1 MGAVQIAFDFGA
13 TRVQAFPDARAEET
27 RAARKLELRLCE
39 LLGAVVLLTLTDNS
53 RTMVSARE
61 RQGVVH
67 VRLHSMF
74 ASADDSA
81 LRAIANFLVHGHG
94 AASSEL
100 QRYIERHRA
109 QIRRASDAERALT
122 ARERP
127 SARRGARSEHG
138 DREHLSPRV
147 GKHHDLQAMFERVNA
162 SYFDGSV
169 QAHIDWAR
177 MSRGH
182 GRRRRRHSIKL
193 GSYRGHGA
201 LIRVH
206 PILDAAW
213 VPPFFVEYIVYHEML
228 HHVIP
233 MPVHNGKRRLHGP
246 EFKSRERL
254 FPRYAEALA
263 WERANLDR
271 LLSS

>member
-1 MGAVQIAFDFGA
+1 MAAVQIVFDFFRGA
-13 TRVQAFPDARAEET
+13 RSRALPDAEAEE
-27 RAARKLELRLCE
+27 ARGARRLEQRLGE
-39 LLGAVVLLTLTDNS
+39 LLGAVVLLTLTDNG

-74 ASADDSA
+74 ASADDA
-81 LRAIANFLVHGHG
+81 TLRAIASFLVDGHG
-94 AASSEL
+94 KASAQL
-100 QRYIERHRA
+100 QRYIDHHRA
-109 QIRRASDAERALT
+109 QIRRRAISA
-122 ARERP
+122 ARTTESPTRGVRTRS
-127 SARRGARSEHG
+127 SAAGT
-138 DREHLSPRV
+138 
-147 GKHHDLQAMFERVNA
+147 GKHHDLQAMFERINA
-162 SYFDGSV
+162 AYFDGSV
-169 QAHIDWAR
+169 DAHIDWAR

-193 GSYRGHGA
+193 GSYRGSGA
-201 LIRVH
+201 QIRVH
-206 PILDAAW
+206 PILDADW

-246 EFKSRERL
+246 EFKSRERM